1 MAEIEEAV
9 QIAEVVGEGIVGM
22 GSVAVKTTELGI
34 KVIKAIL
41 AFVEKKRHEALVG
54 EVAFEKLNRFESG
67 QLSVCRFEEI
77 DIEQIR
83 PVLDQFGVPYA
94 VMPPADINGVHYTQV
109 SFGKSYT
116 DRMNAVLQT
125 LKGKGEIITERTQ
138 APKIKS
144 GEVSIEV
151 LKEQE
156 GVNVMV
162 CRFEDIDTKWLQS
175 VLNKFGIL
183 YAVMPPTRIN
193 GIECTQIAFAKGQ
206 MNQMTAVLQGFKG
219 KGEIITERTQAPK
232 IRSGEVSM
240 QVLQEQEG
248 VNNVMAC
255 RFESTDMEQL
265 RPVLGQFGVLYAVSP
280 DAEINGIHYTQVTF
294 AKSHMNQMA
303 AVLQTLGGKGE
314 IITERTQPAY
324 INSGEVAYDVLLE
337 QDQNIMICQFD
348 EQLREQTKK
357 NLTQYG
363 IKFAE
368 LPDLNLHDGKFEIAF
383 PPKQQILVQA
393 MLTKWKHGA
402 LISFEDYAN
411 NAEPDT
417 LDKCAAEYDQHHLT
431 PDQFQIVSETD
442 ENTVLEVPT
451 ISLMFR
457 GADQDPVIAPN
468 KTHGIFIPQTDR
480 EAVAEDKGKLRIT
493 LHKNKDYQTLLPDG
507 SSGTKK
513 KGEEILK
520 ELQEL
525 IRQAEIAREAA
536 LPKPIV
542 PDGRDMHERIR
553 KL

>member
-41 AFVEKKRHEALVG
+41 AFVEKKRHEALIG
-54 EVAFEKLNRFESG
+54 EVTFEKLNRFEGG

-144 GEVSIEV
+144 GEVS
-151 LKEQE
+151 
-156 GVNVMV
+156 M
-162 CRFEDIDTKWLQS
+162 
-175 VLNKFGIL
+175 
-183 YAVMPPTRIN
+183 A
-193 GIECTQIAFAKGQ
+193 
-206 MNQMTAVLQGFKG
+206 
-219 KGEIITERTQAPK
+219 
-232 IRSGEVSM
+232 
-240 QVLQEQEG
+240 VLQEQEG
-248 VNNVMAC
+248 INNMMVC
-255 RFESTDMEQL
+255 RFENTDIDMLRSVLEQ
-265 RPVLGQFGVLYAVSP
+265 FNILYAVSP
-280 DAEINGIHYTQVTF
+280 DAEVNGIHYTQITF
-294 AKSHMNQMA
+294 AKSHKNQVEA
-303 AVLQTLGGKGE
+303 LLQTIGGKGE

-348 EQLREQTKK
+348 EQLREETKE
-357 NLTQYG
+357 NLAQYG

-368 LPDLNLHDGKFEIAF
+368 LPDLNLHDSKFEIAF

-468 KTHGIFIPQTDR
+468 KTYGIFIPQTDR

-507 SSGTKK
+507 SSGKK

-542 PDGRDMHERIR
+542 PDGRDMHERSR